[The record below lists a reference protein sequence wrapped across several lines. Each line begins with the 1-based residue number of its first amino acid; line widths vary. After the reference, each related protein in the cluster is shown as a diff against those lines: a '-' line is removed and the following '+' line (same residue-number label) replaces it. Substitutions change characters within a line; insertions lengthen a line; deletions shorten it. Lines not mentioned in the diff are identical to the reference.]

1 MYRCID
7 IVHSQCSVRLSIYA
21 CACVQ
26 ERQRAMI
33 HEAQRASLVCEAAP
47 EGNVD
52 VSREISLSVD
62 LQAVRGLT
70 NRSDNIYLRYS
81 LPALGYMPPVITA
94 PPATI
99 SHKFSVQ

>member
-1 MYRCID
+1 MYGSID
-7 IVHSQCSVRLSIYA
+7 IVHAHCSVRLSIYA

-26 ERQRAMI
+26 ERQQAMI
-33 HEAQRASLVCEAAP
+33 HEAQRAALVREAAP
-47 EGNVD
+47 EGNVH

-81 LPALGYMPPVITA
+81 LPALGYMPPVLTA

-99 SHKFSVQ
+99 SQSPIQ